1 MIHKT
6 YFSLL
11 ITFYEQEPLLLVLA
25 FFLLYFERLS
35 LLSFLL
41 HCELFYC
48 QQQQKLN
55 EQQSYKLLSVYDMF
69 KSHEFI
75 QKKKLC
81 LDIYKFTLFPKVKTK
96 NVDIIL
102 GQCHFLY

>member
-11 ITFYEQEPLLLVLA
+11 IIFYEQGSLLLVLA

-35 LLSFLL
+35 LLSFV
-41 HCELFYC
+41 HSELFYC

-69 KSHEFI
+69 YSKAMSLYR
-75 QKKKLC
+75 KKLC